1 MSAHK
6 EPINLKKKLRY
17 ETTILPLK
25 EQHGQFMRA
34 YLEFVITSLDG
45 NISAA
50 SRVLEMNR
58 AHLYNLMERYGIVR
72 IKTKKNKLQEGNG

>member
-1 MSAHK
+1 MREHM
-6 EPINLKKKLRY
+6 EQVRLEKKLRY

-25 EQHGQFMRA
+25 EQHAQFMRA
-34 YLEFVITSLDG
+34 YLDFVIASQDG

-58 AHLYNLMERYGIVR
+58 THLYNLIERYGIVPIR
-72 IKTKKNKLQEGNG
+72 TKKDKRREGDK